1 MLLSVTVADSDIK
14 ENIMTKKAFTLS
26 EVLITLGI
34 IGVVMAMTLPAL
46 IGKWQKTVFA
56 NKVKYAY
63 SVISNAFLMAEQEYG
78 DPTQWD
84 WGSEQTYENNKRVVE
99 TYLLP
104 YLNTLETGRHYG
116 NYQIAALKN
125 GLYLMFILDG
135 CTNPDACN
143 PVTISALYII
153 VSTKPKT
160 IPMQDEK
167 RDYSREDFIL
177 RFSRSNKKLNF
188 FHWGNFTR
196 DGIKNHS
203 LYGCNKNILKNKRLN
218 CGALIFY
225 DGWEIKDD
233 YPW

>member
-56 NKVKYAY
+56 NKVKNAY

-104 YLNTLETGRHYG
+104 YLNTVETGRHYG

-125 GLYLMFILDG
+125 GLYLMFTLDG

-153 VSTKPKT
+153 VSTKPKI

-167 RDYSREDFIL
+167 RDYSR
-177 RFSRSNKKLNF
+177 
-188 FHWGNFTR
+188 
-196 DGIKNHS
+196 
-203 LYGCNKNILKNKRLN
+203 
-218 CGALIFY
+218 
-225 DGWEIKDD
+225 
-233 YPW
+233 